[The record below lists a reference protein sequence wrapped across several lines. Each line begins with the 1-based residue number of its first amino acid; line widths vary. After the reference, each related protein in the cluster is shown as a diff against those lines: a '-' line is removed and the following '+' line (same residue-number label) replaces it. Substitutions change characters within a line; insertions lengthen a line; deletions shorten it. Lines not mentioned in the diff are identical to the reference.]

1 MTETRPD
8 DEARR
13 RRWHELHDALSGKW
27 TFHVLRLL
35 DEEDAG
41 FNELKRR
48 LGGSTEGTSAG
59 CRTRSGGITAK
70 TLSERLREL
79 RRLGAVEREVRPT
92 SPPTTTYSL
101 TPRGRRFA
109 GLLREMES
117 MVDIVPCDPCGGGP
131 CEGEECDVA
140 TVDERATAA
149 ALGDLC

>member
-1 MTETRPD
+1 MTETRPGGG
-8 DEARR
+8 EAWQ
-13 RRWHELHDALSGKW
+13 RRWHELHGVLSGKW

-48 LGGSTEGTSAG
+48 LEGT
-59 CRTRSGGITAK
+59 TAK

-101 TPRGRRFA
+101 TPRGRRFIA
-109 GLLREMES
+109 LLREMES
-117 MVDIVPCDPCGGGP
+117 MVDIVPCDPCEGDP

-149 ALGDLC
+149 ALRDLC